1 VRRCVSLAVAIAALA
16 TGCAA
21 TPAAVTPDAVT
32 TPPPVAAEPAPA
44 APPMIES
51 PPIEPVAPPIAQR
64 SASEP
69 EPVPP
74 PAPPTQVVTLPPPA
88 PPAAPPPPTT
98 IIVTPEPSAEEK
110 EFAALLADLQRY
122 GGLSPDDVRREQQ
135 AMTQALVRTRSDANR
150 IRLAVLHTL
159 SRQSVQ
165 DDQRAL
171 VLFEAVV
178 KGNPGSPAIKQLA
191 AVLSLQVAER
201 VRAVRDEQSR
211 SEAAIQKLEAL
222 RAMERS
228 LLRDRV
234 RSGGGGGGAG
244 SGGGN

>member
-1 VRRCVSLAVAIAALA
+1 MTRSLSLAAAIVMLA

-21 TPAAVTPDAVT
+21 TPAVVPPAPATS
-32 TPPPVAAEPAPA
+32 PPPVAPPPTPAPA
-44 APPMIES
+44 MIES
-51 PPIEPVAPPIAQR
+51 PPIEPVPPPIAQR
-64 SASEP
+64 TAEP
-69 EPVPP
+69 EPAPSSP
-74 PAPPTQVVTLPPPA
+74 PPTQVVTIPAPP
-88 PPAAPPPPTT
+88 PPAAPPGPTT
-98 IIVTPEPSAEEK
+98 IIVTPEPSAEDK
-110 EFAALLADLQRY
+110 EFTALLADLQRY
-122 GGLSPDDVRREQQ
+122 GAMAADDVRREQV
-135 AMTQALVRTRSDANR
+135 AMTQTVARTRTDANR

-171 VLFEAVV
+171 ALFEAVV

-201 VRAVRDEQSR
+201 VRAVRDEQAK